1 MSVDGSTVLFGAIP
15 QRLELSPEDKR
26 ALRRFAR
33 ELTRRVADGSAFTCL
48 ITTDR
53 ELQRLNRDFLEH
65 DYPTDVLSFPGANGQ
80 GGLGDIAVSCE
91 RAKAQAQQFGHGHI
105 DEIRILMLHGLLHL
119 TGMDHER
126 DGGEMDR
133 AEQRWRNEFGLPT
146 TLIARASRGGR
157 RAG

>member
-15 QRLELSPEDKR
+15 TQLEFSSEDKR

-33 ELTRRVADGSAFTCL
+33 ELTRRVAGGNAFHCL
-48 ITTDR
+48 ITTDC
-53 ELQRLNRDFLEH
+53 ELQRLNRDFLGH
-65 DYPTDVLSFPGANGQ
+65 DYPTDVLSFPGADGN

-91 RAKAQAQQFGHGHI
+91 RAETQAQEFGHGVM
-105 DEIRILMLHGLLHL
+105 DEICILMLHGVLHL

-133 AEQRWRNEFGLPT
+133 AEQRWRDEFGLPG
-146 TLIARASRGGR
+146 TLIARAASGR